1 MKEEL
6 KLGWY
11 AKDTITGFKGMLIG
25 VAKYLHGNTQWLI
38 QPVELYEGSPV
49 ESEWF
54 DEGSLDPIPSH
65 EAGVSD
71 DS

>member
-6 KLGWY
+6 KLGGY
-11 AKDTITGFKGMLIG
+11 AKDTITGFRGMIVG
-25 VAKYLHGNTQWLI
+25 EARYLNSETEWLI
-38 QPVELYEGSPV
+38 QPVELYKGSPV
-49 ESEWF
+49 ESEWIE
-54 DEGSLDPIPSH
+54 EGSLDPIPSH